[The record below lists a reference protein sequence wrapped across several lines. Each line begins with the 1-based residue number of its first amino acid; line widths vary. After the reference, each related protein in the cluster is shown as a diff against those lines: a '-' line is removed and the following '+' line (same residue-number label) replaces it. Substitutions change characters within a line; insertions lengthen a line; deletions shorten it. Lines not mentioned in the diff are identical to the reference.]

1 MTYSGQSSSAAD
13 AFATQIQGMVKR
25 VTGFLNA
32 MEEYAT
38 PAGIHRLRT
47 KIEDFVVKG
56 EQEILHVVLK
66 QVNKTLDKAVVVAT
80 KAAVK
85 AEEKKQKLEEAEEAK
100 APVNASG
107 FDIAEVM

>member
-1 MTYSGQSSSAAD
+1 M
-13 AFATQIQGMVKR
+13 
-25 VTGFLNA
+25 TGFLDA

-66 QVNKTLDKAVVVAT
+66 QVNRTLDKAVVVAT

-85 AEEKKQKLEEAEEAK
+85 AEEKKQKLEEAEARAEEQST
-100 APVNASG
+100 VNASG
-107 FDIAEVM
+107 FDIAEVMALQLSDDKIGRAHV